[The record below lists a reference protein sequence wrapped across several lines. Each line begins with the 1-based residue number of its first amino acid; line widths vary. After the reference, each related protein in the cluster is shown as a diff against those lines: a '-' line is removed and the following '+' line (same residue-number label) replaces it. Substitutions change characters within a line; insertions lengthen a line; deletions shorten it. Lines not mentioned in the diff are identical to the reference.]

1 MKALFSDVSSRSRF
15 KISDLCCSVRTN
27 YTSAVRRYAIADRGA
42 TREIEPAKQMP
53 HLLIIV
59 HHHGCWKRLQDM
71 EQSQEGDSDVP
82 STLYDLV
89 QRATTDEDWAQLASL
104 ATSTFRDLARYQS
117 PKSERSRTPLHAA
130 VAKHAPVA
138 AIAAIVSAY
147 PQACLIADA
156 EGLVPL
162 HVVALSSDSASGAD
176 PASVAQLLLEREP
189 NAAVTLDWYGN
200 TPLHLA
206 ALMGARLSIVQEI
219 CRVEQAREASLM
231 QNHRGNCPIHDAVDF
246 HLPLPILR
254 VILDVTR
261 PEAMLKKNKERMS
274 PLALACSRSSNLD
287 DSTIRLILV
296 YLCQH
301 GIVQECLQQRHL
313 EGSCRPQ
320 SMGLTP
326 FGFLCFSA
334 RERINE
340 AIQELSQDGSLRQGH
355 TFQRIWS
362 VSEMILNASF
372 NDGTGIDRID
382 AKGRSKSM
390 VNACL
395 RPELGV
401 SSEMQRLIVLRCRN
415 QLVLVDENENMPL
428 HRACARALPRSYT
441 EGGPIEY
448 LLEGNMEVA
457 KIPNGQGKLPIV
469 ILEENECCSWKG
481 GIRSL
486 LFAYPKGLFELD
498 GMVAPI
504 YPHVFSLIM
513 KEDKEKIDYGFR
525 DPISRRTCFDIVF
538 ELLRDSPEIIGG
550 DIT

>member
-1 MKALFSDVSSRSRF
+1 
-15 KISDLCCSVRTN
+15 
-27 YTSAVRRYAIADRGA
+27 
-42 TREIEPAKQMP
+42 
-53 HLLIIV
+53 
-59 HHHGCWKRLQDM
+59 M
-71 EQSQEGDSDVP
+71 EQQEEDTDVP

-104 ATSTFRDLARYQS
+104 ATSTFRNLARYQS

-138 AIAAIVSAY
+138 TIAAIVSAY

-162 HVVALSSDSASGAD
+162 HVVALSSDSASATD
-176 PASVAQLLLEREP
+176 LAAVVQILLEREP
-189 NAAVTLDWYGN
+189 NAAIAVDWYGN

-206 ALMGARLSIVQEI
+206 ALMGTRLSIVQEI

-246 HLPLPILR
+246 HLPLPIFMA
-254 VILDVTR
+254 ILGVTR

-274 PLALACSRSSNLD
+274 PLALACSRSSDLD
-287 DSTIRLILV
+287 ESAIRHILE
-296 YLCQH
+296 YLYQH
-301 GIVQECLQQRHL
+301 GMVQECLQQRHL

-326 FGFLCFSA
+326 LGFLCFSA
-334 RERINE
+334 RDRINE
-340 AIQELSQDGSLRQGH
+340 ANRELSQDGSLRQGH

-362 VSEMILNASF
+362 VSEIILNASF
-372 NDGTGIDRID
+372 DDGTGIDRID
-382 AKGRSKSM
+382 AKGRSKSI

-401 SSEMQRLIVLRCRN
+401 SSEMQHLIFLRRRN
-415 QLVLVDENENMPL
+415 QLLLVDGNGNMPL
-428 HRACARALPRSYT
+428 HRACARALPKLVRT
-441 EGGPIEY
+441 GRGPIEY
-448 LLEGNMEVA
+448 LLEGNIEVA

-513 KEDKEKIDYGFR
+513 REDEVKIDYGFR
-525 DPISRRTCFDIVF
+525 DPISRRACFDVVF
-538 ELLRDSPEIIGG
+538 ELLKDSPEIIGG